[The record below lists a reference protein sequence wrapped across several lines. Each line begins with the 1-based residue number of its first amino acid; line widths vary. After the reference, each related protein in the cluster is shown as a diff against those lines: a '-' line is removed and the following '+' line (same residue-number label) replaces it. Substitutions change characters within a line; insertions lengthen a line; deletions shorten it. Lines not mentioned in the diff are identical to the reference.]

1 MKVLSK
7 RQISLINHLTQESGW
22 LATSRAAKILN
33 ISVSTLR
40 RDVEAINLYF
50 TDKGHSVLSKP
61 GLGLKLEARRCSPP
75 PYLRGCAG
83 CKHT

>member
-22 LATSRAAKILN
+22 LATSRAAKMLN

-61 GLGLKLEARRCSPP
+61 GLGLSLRRTTLSPSP
-75 PYLRGCAG
+75 LSPGMRRL
-83 CKHT
+83 